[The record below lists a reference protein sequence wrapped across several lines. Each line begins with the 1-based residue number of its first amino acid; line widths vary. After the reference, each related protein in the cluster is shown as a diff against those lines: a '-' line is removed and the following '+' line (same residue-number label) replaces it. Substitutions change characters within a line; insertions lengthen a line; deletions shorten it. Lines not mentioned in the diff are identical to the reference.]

1 MSNSTIVAS
10 SPLNSGSHSHM
21 SSNSSSVI
29 HSNAVGNSVLSS
41 SSSPM
46 LTASGTSDAIS
57 QCHNILNMLRSQPN
71 AAKTEA
77 NTSSAYMAG
86 ICSVPRKSAHVTG
99 QWIVDFEACGHICFI
114 KELFDSLIPITTSIV
129 LPNNTRL
136 VVNFVGTIQLCDLLF
151 FGRFCMFLSFGII
164 CSLSVH

>member
-57 QCHNILNMLRSQPN
+57 QCHNILNMLQSQPN

-77 NTSSAYMAG
+77 NTSSAYMD
-86 ICSVPRKSAHVTG
+86 KSTLRMIG
-99 QWIVDFEACGHICFI
+99 KGG
-114 KELFDSLIPITTSIV
+114 LFRGLYVFD
-129 LPNNTRL
+129 
-136 VVNFVGTIQLCDLLF
+136 G
-151 FGRFCMFLSFGII
+151 
-164 CSLSVH
+164 